1 MFYCNLIGRLLIDE
15 CHSYIFKNQNLIGVV
30 LNCKR
35 FSDLAEKC
43 EPQGASHLYIRE
55 NLNHLHM
62 SCFPDLVQSQAKQ
75 LKFCEQK
82 CTLNVIFLLE
92 K

>member
-1 MFYCNLIGRLLIDE
+1 MSYCNLIGRFLVDE
-15 CHSYIFKNQNLIGVV
+15 CPSYMFKNQNLIGAV

-43 EPQGASHLYIRE
+43 ELQRTSHLYIRE

-62 SCFPDLVQSQAKQ
+62 SCFPDLAQCQAKQ

-82 CTLNVIFLLE
+82 
-92 K
+92 